1 MKKFN
6 HFTSSNQILSYL
18 QANPSWVS
26 GFVNGEGSFTA
37 SFMTD
42 VRALWG
48 IWPQCEFNITQL
60 MDDVLLLEALN
71 AFFDNQGGVYG
82 RKNNVGTVSFRK
94 ISVLKNTIVPFF
106 LDYPLLG
113 LKSYEFER
121 WVSLVELLNSQQH
134 TSSSLSG
141 RDALIDFAILCKEL
155 NSKRNNP
162 RKVVRSDVIINWLK
176 TLSEVPSPEAKLVLK
191 VDIQEALINLKNE
204 DLD

>member
-1 MKKFN
+1 MKN
-6 HFTSSNQILSYL
+6 LIHFTSSSQILSYL

-42 VRALWG
+42 GRALWG

-60 MDDVLLLEALN
+60 MDDVLLLEALH
-71 AFFDNQGGVYG
+71 AFFGNQGGVYR
-82 RKNNVGTVSFRK
+82 RKNGVGTVSFRK
-94 ISVLKNTIVPFF
+94 VSVLKNSIIPFF
-106 LDYPLLG
+106 LDHPLLG

-121 WVSLVELLNSQQH
+121 WISLVELLNSQLH
-134 TSSSLSG
+134 TSTSLSG

-162 RKVVRSDVIINWLK
+162 RKVVRSDVIVSWLRG
-176 TLSEVPSPEAKLVLK
+176 LSEIPSSEAKLALK
-191 VDIQEALINLKNE
+191 VDIQEALLNFKNE

>member
-6 HFTSSNQILSYL
+6 HFTSSDQILSYL

-60 MDDVLLLEALN
+60 MDDVLLLEALH
-71 AFFDNQGGVYG
+71 AFFDNQGGVYS

-106 LDYPLLG
+106 LENPLLG

-121 WVSLVELLNSQQH
+121 WVSLVELLNSQKH
-134 TSSSLSG
+134 ISYSLSG
-141 RDALIDFAILCKEL
+141 RDALIDFAIICKEL

-162 RKVVRSDVIINWLK
+162 RKEARSIVIINWLQE
-176 TLSEVPSPEAKLVLK
+176 LSEIPSSEAKLALK
-191 VDIQEALINLKNE
+191 IDIQEALINLKNE

>member
-1 MKKFN
+1 MQNFN
-6 HFTSSNQILSYL
+6 HFTSSEQILSYL
-18 QANPSWVS
+18 RANPSWVS

-60 MDDVLLLEALN
+60 MDDKLLLEALH
-71 AFFDNQGGVYG
+71 AFFDNQGGVYS

-94 ISVLKNTIVPFF
+94 VSVLKDSIIPFF

-121 WVSLVELLNSQQH
+121 WISLVELLNSQKH

-141 RDALIDFAILCKEL
+141 RDALLDFAILCKEL

-162 RKVVRSDVIINWLK
+162 RKVVRSDVIISWLRG
-176 TLSEVPSPEAKLVLK
+176 LSEVPSSEAKLALK
-191 VDIQEALINLKNE
+191 IDIQEALINLKN
-204 DLD
+204 DD